1 MEFNKKDLLKLLIGV
16 QFVILAPTVVYAQDT
31 PAPNTLTA
39 PVTTPNVTNTN
50 IEQIKEFSQQLN
62 SVLDSKSQKNPKV
75 EQQSQEPQ
83 KKSDL
88 KNLPTTYIKKVEF
101 GTTVVFSQKELN
113 EFATKIENKKIT
125 AEDINTIINLIN
137 SNYRAKGFITAK
149 AYLPPQDISTGNLK
163 IGFVEGKIGKVI
175 ILNNKYTRT
184 AYIQDKIKEQP
195 GDLFELKNL
204 QDDVNNFN
212 LTNPNIKISPKLKA
226 GEKPGTSDLYFNS
239 HEEFPFHLTPSFDNF
254 GRESVGLLRGGIV
267 ASHDSVLGYQD
278 RLTSGTYLGRSSV
291 SNFEDYNF
299 PIFNKGTRLGGTF
312 SYSNISVTQGAY
324 KDLDINGDTFL
335 YSVYVQQPII
345 TKERFS
351 LGSSLSTNFKKSKT
365 DIVGVPFS
373 QLDDKS
379 LVASLYARYNYKNG
393 TIYTAH
399 SFTNGMME
407 KEMIRSTSWYTK
419 YEGNVTNVHN
429 FKNGITN
436 ILKAQTQISPH
447 KLESLEQFQ
456 LGGMATVRGF
466 SEGIIL
472 GDDGYLFS
480 EELLFPIPIVPK
492 KVFNYPLR
500 DNVRFCAFADHG
512 GAFPYRGDGA
522 STKSNDY
529 LTSVGMGLRIKLTR
543 FATARL
549 YWGFGMNPHKQGENR
564 CRFHFDLVSYP
575 F

>member
-1 MEFNKKDLLKLLIGV
+1 MDFKKKDLFK
-16 QFVILAPTVVYAQDT
+16 FVISMQLIVFASGQAYAQDT
-31 PAPNTLTA
+31 LTSPITAPNI
-39 PVTTPNVTNTN
+39 TNTN
-50 IEQIKEFSQQLN
+50 VQQIKDFSQQLN
-62 SVLDSKSQKNPKV
+62 SVIDSKSQKPAKV
-75 EQQSQEPQ
+75 DETPQ
-83 KKSDL
+83 PTTQKSDL
-88 KNLPTTYIKKVEF
+88 KNIPTIYVSKVEF
-101 GTTVVFSQKELN
+101 SKSEVFSEKELN
-113 EFATKIENKKIT
+113 DFSNTVLNKKIS
-125 AEDINTIINLIN
+125 ADEINNLINLIN
-137 SNYRAKGFITAK
+137 ASYRKKGFITAK
-149 AYLPPQDISTGNLK
+149 AYLPPQDISSGTLK
-163 IGFVEGKIGKVI
+163 IGFIEGKIGKVI
-175 ILNNKYTRT
+175 ILDNKYTRT
-184 AYIQDKIKEQP
+184 SYIEDKIKEKP

-204 QDDVNNFN
+204 QEDINNFN
-212 LTNPNIKISPKLKA
+212 LSNQNIKISPKLKA
-226 GEKPGTSDLYFNS
+226 GEQPGTSDLYFKA
-239 HEEFPFHLTPSFDNF
+239 HEGFPFHLTPSFDNF

-335 YSVYVQQPII
+335 YSVYLQQPII

-351 LGSSLSTNFKKSKT
+351 LGSTLSTNFKKSKT
-365 DIVGVPFS
+365 DIVGVPFT

-379 LVASLYARYNYKNG
+379 LAATLYARYNYKRG

-407 KEMIRSTSWYTK
+407 KEMIRSTKWYTK
-419 YEGNVTNVHN
+419 YEGNVTSVHN
-429 FKNGITN
+429 FKSGITN
-436 ILKAQTQISPH
+436 IFKAQTQISPH

-500 DNVRFCAFADHG
+500 DNIRFSAFADHG
-512 GAFPYRGDGA
+512 GAFPFRGDGA

-529 LTSVGMGLRIKLTR
+529 LTSVGLGLRIKLTR

-564 CRFHFDLVSYP
+564 SRFHFDLVSYP